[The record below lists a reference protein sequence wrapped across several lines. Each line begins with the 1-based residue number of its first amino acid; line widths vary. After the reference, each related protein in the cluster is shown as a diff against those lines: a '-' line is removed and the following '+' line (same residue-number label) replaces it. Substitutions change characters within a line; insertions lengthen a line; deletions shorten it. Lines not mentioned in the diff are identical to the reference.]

1 MYIIIAGGG
10 KVGSFLAKDF
20 SSKGYTVALIE
31 RREDRAAKIAAE
43 LPEVFVINGDACD
56 VDYLE
61 DAGIER
67 ADVVI
72 AVTGDDDDNLV
83 ISQLAKE
90 VYHIPKV
97 ISRVNNPKN
106 EKIFEVLGVGVPI
119 SATTLIGKI
128 VEEEV
133 SVDELLTILP
143 LKRGKFVVV
152 ETRIPKDSS
161 VNGKKVSELGFPRD
175 CILVAIDRE
184 DELIIP
190 RGSTV
195 LKGGDIVFAITV
207 PEKEQV
213 FIDCLKGKRLGESCE
228 L

>member
-10 KVGSFLAKDF
+10 KVGSFLAKDL
-20 SSKGYTVALIE
+20 SRRGHTIALIE
-31 RREDRAAKIAAE
+31 RREDRAARIASE
-43 LPEVFVINGDACD
+43 LPDVFVIRGDACD
-56 VDYLE
+56 ADYLE

-67 ADVVI
+67 ADAVI

-90 VYHIPKV
+90 VYHIQKV
-97 ISRVNNPKN
+97 IARVNNPKN
-106 EKIFEVLGVGVPI
+106 EKIFEVLGVGVPV
-119 SATTLIGKI
+119 SATSIIGKI

-133 SVDELLTILP
+133 SVDEILTVLP
-143 LKRGKFVVV
+143 LKQGKFAVV
-152 ETRIPKDSS
+152 ETRIPENSS
-161 VNGKKVSELGFPRD
+161 VSGRRVSDLGFPRD
-175 CILVAIDRE
+175 CILIAIDRE

-195 LKGGDIVFAITV
+195 LKGGDTVFAITV

-213 FIDCLKGKRLGESCE
+213 FIDCLKGKHLGESCE